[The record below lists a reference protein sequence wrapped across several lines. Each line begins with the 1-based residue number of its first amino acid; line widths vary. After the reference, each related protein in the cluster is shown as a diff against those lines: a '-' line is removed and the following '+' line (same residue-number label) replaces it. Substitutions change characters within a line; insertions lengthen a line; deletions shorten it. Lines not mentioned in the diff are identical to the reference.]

1 MEGKKMMRLK
11 EAAEALG
18 MSESW
23 LDKAIRA
30 RSIQVV
36 WFGGIRMISED
47 EIERIKK
54 EGVKIEKNI

>member
-1 MEGKKMMRLK
+1 MMRIK

-30 RSIQVV
+30 GAVRAV
-36 WFGGIRMISED
+36 WFGGVRVISED
-47 EIERIKK
+47 EIKRIEN
-54 EGVKIEKNI
+54 EGVKIENKSAD